1 MKKHILKIISLLL
14 VLFIVSG
21 VAVAAEGTVQPLAS
35 DYLISCSA
43 YISHSDGKSKVNF
56 TARATSLMTS
66 LGVTQIQMQ
75 WSYNGTAWNDGETI
89 DLNDEPSML
98 GSNKSIYI
106 SSVPFS
112 GVEGRYYRAKV
123 TFYAS
128 NSSGSDSATITTQK
142 VLI

>member
-66 LGVTQIQMQ
+66 LGVTEIQMQ

-89 DLNDEPSML
+89 DQMMSRPCLAAI
-98 GSNKSIYI
+98 KVFI
-106 SSVPFS
+106 SVLYPFR
-112 GVEGRYYRAKV
+112 G
-123 TFYAS
+123 
-128 NSSGSDSATITTQK
+128 
-142 VLI
+142 

>member
-1 MKKHILKIISLLL
+1 MKKHTLKLISLFL
-14 VLFIVSG
+14 VLIMVSG
-21 VAVAAEGTVQPLAS
+21 VAVAAERTMQPFAS
-35 DYLISCSA
+35 DYFDTCSA
-43 YISHSDGKSKVNF
+43 HISQSDGEYRVNF
-56 TARATSLMTS
+56 TAKATSLMTS
-66 LGVTQIQMQ
+66 LGVTEIQIQ

-106 SSVPFS
+106 SSVSFS